1 MCQGLICRRCAL
13 TNSRRTRAFYYVL
26 KQPCLHLAQAPPERA
41 LVTTASQPF
50 LSFLQGPRLVEF
62 ATRNTKRWKRG
73 KERER
78 ASETRFERFALCT
91 KRSEFPCW
99 VDAQRSGSTFLSLS
113 CQHWKASPPSPR
125 GGVPGKSRKSGH
137 GQPPKSIPPAC
148 RAWPGRNVVVGDGDT
163 SINVLY
169 KVSE

>member
-113 CQHWKASPPSPR
+113 CQHWKASPPLSPWR
-125 GGVPGKSRKSGH
+125 CSWKEPKVRARTAAEKYTAGLPGL
-137 GQPPKSIPPAC
+137 
-148 RAWPGRNVVVGDGDT
+148 AWP
-163 SINVLY
+163 
-169 KVSE
+169 